1 MDTKEMIPTIGILTM
16 PITPDKN
23 TADLTGSQYILQAN
37 DLYMRLGGSNT
48 IAIPFD
54 ISPEDLKTLLPQ
66 INGVL
71 FTGGMLEMKV
81 DHPYYQTAKRIYQ
94 YCKDK
99 KDKDGEEFPILGT
112 CQGF

>member
-1 MDTKEMIPTIGILTM
+1 MEGRITTIGILTM

-23 TADLTGSQYILQAN
+23 TATLTGSQYILHVN
-37 DLYMRLGGSNT
+37 DLYMKLGGSST
-48 IAIPFD
+48 VAIPYD
-54 ISPEDLKTLLPQ
+54 IEPEALQTLLSQ

-71 FTGGMLEMKV
+71 FTGGMLEMRA
-81 DHPYYQTAKRIYQ
+81 DHPYYQTAKRIVQ
-94 YCKDK
+94 YCKHK